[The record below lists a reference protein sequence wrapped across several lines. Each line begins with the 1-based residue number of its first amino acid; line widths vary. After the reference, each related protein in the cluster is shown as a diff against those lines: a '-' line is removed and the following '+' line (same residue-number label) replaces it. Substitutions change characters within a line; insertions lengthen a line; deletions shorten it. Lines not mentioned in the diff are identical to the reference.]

1 MSKIKFLKSP
11 IGLGIAHRAGET
23 SVSLP
28 DDLKKLCVEKGF
40 AEYIPEEKPKRT
52 PPEVVAPR
60 VAPKENTSV
69 KKSTNKTGSKK

>member
-11 IGLGIAHRAGET
+11 IGLGIAHRAGEV
-23 SVSLP
+23 SVSLA
-28 DDLKKLCVEKGF
+28 DDLKQMLVENGY

-69 KKSTNKTGSKK
+69 KKATKASPKK